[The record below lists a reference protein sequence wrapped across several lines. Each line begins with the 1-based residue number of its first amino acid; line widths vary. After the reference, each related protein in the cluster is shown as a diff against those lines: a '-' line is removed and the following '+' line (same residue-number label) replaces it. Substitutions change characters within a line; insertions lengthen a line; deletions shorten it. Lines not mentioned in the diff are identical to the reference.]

1 MATQTKKLTTTAAKL
16 AHENLRIP
24 GPVPLPDDIL
34 EAAGTQMINHR
45 GPEYADMLARMT
57 ANLKTVFMTAADAY
71 FITSSGTGAM
81 ETAIVNTLSPGDRV
95 LSLTIGFFG
104 DRFGDIA
111 HAYGADVTSMPFPLG
126 QAVDTA
132 ALARKLRELP
142 GVKAVILTHN
152 ESSTGVANPLKAVAE
167 AVHEN
172 SDALVLVD
180 AVSSAAAM
188 PIAVDAWGIDVVSTA
203 SQKAWIAPPGISMVT
218 FSARAWK
225 AYQASKMPKYYFDIA
240 QYRDYLKNGQPPF
253 TPCLSAMYALEISL
267 QRIVNEGI
275 ENVFERHH
283 AMADRCRNGAEKLG
297 LKLFPDRRIASDT
310 VTAIRV
316 PDGIDGKALVA
327 RVRKDHG
334 VVIGGGQ
341 GQMTGKIVRIGHMG
355 WVEPAHVDG
364 ALQAIEKS
372 IAAMRAGR

>member
-1 MATQTKKLTTTAAKL
+1 LTTTAAKL
-16 AHENLRIP
+16 SHENLRIP

-34 EAAGTQMINHR
+34 DAAGTQMIDHR

-57 ANLKTVFMTAADAY
+57 ANLKTVFMTADDAY

-81 ETAIVNTLSPGDRV
+81 ETAIVNTLSPGDKV

-104 DRFGDIA
+104 DRYGDIA
-111 HAYGADVTSMPFPLG
+111 RAYGADVTAMPFPLG
-126 QAVDTA
+126 QAVDAA
-132 ALARKLRELP
+132 ALGRKLRELP

-152 ESSTGVANPLKAVAE
+152 ESSTGVANPLEAIAE
-167 AVHEN
+167 AIHEN

-180 AVSSAAAM
+180 AVSSAAAI
-188 PIAVDAWGIDVVSTA
+188 PIAVDAWGLDVVSTA

-218 FSARAWK
+218 FSAKAWK
-225 AYQASKMPKYYFDIA
+225 SYPTSKMPKYYFDIA
-240 QYRDYLKNGQPPF
+240 QYRDYLKLGQPPF
-253 TPCLSAMYALEISL
+253 TPCLPAMYALEISL
-267 QRIVNEGI
+267 QRIVDEGI

-283 AMADRCRNGAEKLG
+283 AIADRCRNGAERLG

-316 PDGIDGKALVA
+316 PEGIDGKALVA

-364 ALQAIEKS
+364 ALQALEKS
-372 IAAMRAGR
+372 IAAMRGGR

>member
-1 MATQTKKLTTTAAKL
+1 MTTGTRKQTTAARL

-34 EAAGTQMINHR
+34 EAVGTQMINHR

-57 ANLKTVFMTAADAY
+57 ANLRTVFMTAADAY

-81 ETAIVNTLSPGDRV
+81 EAAIVNTLSPGDRV

-111 HAYGADVTSMPFPLG
+111 RAYGADVTTMSAPAGRAIDPGELR
-126 QAVDTA
+126 A
-132 ALARKLRELP
+132 KLRALS

-152 ESSTGVANPLKAVAE
+152 ESSTGVANPLREIAE
-167 AVHEN
+167 AVHQG
-172 SDALVLVD
+172 SDALILVD

-203 SQKAWIAPPGISMVT
+203 SQKAWIAPPGISMIT
-218 FSARAWK
+218 FGARAWK
-225 AYQASKMPKYYFDIA
+225 AHQSAKLPRYYFDMA
-240 QYRDYLKNGQPPF
+240 QYRDYLKIGQPPF
-253 TPCLSAMYALEISL
+253 TPCLSAMYALEVSL
-267 QRIVNEGI
+267 QRIVEEGI
-275 ENVFERHH
+275 ENVFQRHH
-283 AMADRCRNGAEKLG
+283 AIAERCRTGAEKLG
-297 LKLFPDRRIASDT
+297 LGLFPDRKVASDT
-310 VTAIRV
+310 VTAIKV
-316 PDGIDGKALVA
+316 PEGVDGKALVA

-355 WVEPAHVDG
+355 WVEHAHVDG
-364 ALQAIEKS
+364 ALRAIEKS

>member
-111 HAYGADVTSMPFPLG
+111 RAYGAEVTSMPFPLG
-126 QAVDTA
+126 QAIDTA
-132 ALARKLRELP
+132 ALASKLRELH

-152 ESSTGVANPLKAVAE
+152 ESSTGVANPLRAVAE
-167 AVHEN
+167 TVHES
-172 SDALVLVD
+172 SDALLLVD
-180 AVSSAAAM
+180 AVSSAAAI